1 MSTTPLL
8 CSGPADKFLLMQMDE
23 DEDEVCSGG
32 LVRVESCRFA
42 FEAEYCPSLTPMRFA
57 RLDRLRGVDSELP
70 TPFQIDSSSPLPSL
84 VDSRYIPSISRL
96 FPLIPD
102 PALPPNSPS
111 PTASTQHSLL
121 LPPND
126 DAITSPVLLRSGRRS
141 ILRFYV
147 LLRSPS
153 LLGLNL
159 YAQDEESPTLFAMHR
174 FIASPLAPFSEQA
187 SLAPLSDGG
196 LTRLKASARLR
207 IERDKFIGVACEGVE
222 RLIDTM
228 LGKDHDNLPRSQ
240 SRGHRLP
247 DLSSELGLE
256 VLEKRTVR
264 SDELDVSSV

>member
-1 MSTTPLL
+1 
-8 CSGPADKFLLMQMDE
+8 
-23 DEDEVCSGG
+23 
-32 LVRVESCRFA
+32 VRVESCRFA

-174 FIASPLAPFSEQA
+174 FIASPL
-187 SLAPLSDGG
+187 
-196 LTRLKASARLR
+196 LKASARLR